1 MKKISIKYI
10 LRNIWKNKT
19 SSFINVLGLSI
30 GLASSIIVFLFIE
43 FELSFDNY
51 YKNKDQIYR
60 ITRTIS
66 HASSTNRNGATSFP
80 MAYSLRNDFP
90 DFDFTSIYMSG
101 SQDILSNEKIFRERN
116 ILFVDSVFFSVFDLQ
131 FIVGSPEVILEHPQN
146 IAITKSVAEKYFGS
160 EDPIGKI
167 ITFSPNINYQIVG
180 LIKDQPLNS
189 TLDFSMILSVENL
202 NAETLGFEY
211 DSWSNT
217 ISGFECYVKIGE
229 NVNLDEFETRMN
241 EVIRKYRNDEYE
253 TTHFN
258 FQLLSKMHLE
268 PDYQN
273 LPNTYTTSETSLWI
287 YAFIGILIIA
297 IAGINFINLSM
308 AQGLKRA
315 KEVGV
320 RKVLGA
326 SKSQL
331 SFLFIKEN
339 AMISI
344 IALVVAVIIVEVVLP
359 YINIFLG
366 NNHQLSIYNS
376 SYFIIYFVAV
386 YVIVNIIIA
395 LYPSF
400 VMSRFTPIK
409 ALKGKL
415 SNSKQVIFSLR
426 NILLVFQFTVSIALI
441 IATIVIKMQ
450 ISYVNHKDLGFQ
462 IDNVI
467 KFSLPENDSSS
478 VQSLRQFLETMPGV
492 QHFGFGIGSPSSSR
506 NFTTAFTV
514 EGEDES
520 INRLLNFK
528 PADAGYSEVFNLNL
542 LAGKWFDERTKGDSI
557 FRVVVN
563 EKLYK
568 IYGFKNPEDA
578 INKRISFSGTTGIIC
593 GVVKD
598 FHTYSLHLEIDPL
611 VFASHPRFYGN
622 MFVKVE
628 PSRLKETITQ
638 INQKMSDLY
647 PSYFIESMSVKEE
660 LKEMYSEAD
669 KAAIIITSL
678 SALAIIIAT
687 LGLFGIVSI
696 ALVQKV
702 KEIGIRKVLGA
713 ELHQIAISLTH
724 IYIKLILAASLI
736 AIPLGWYFMSKWL
749 DGFSYRIEIG
759 IWIFILAS
767 FIAFFVALLTIIFQ
781 VVKTSRM
788 NPVNALKYE

>member
-1 MKKISIKYI
+1 MNNANLKYI
-10 LRNIWKNKT
+10 FRNIWKNKT

-51 YKNKDQIYR
+51 YKNKEQIYR
-60 ITRTIS
+60 ITRTVS
-66 HASSTNRNGATSFP
+66 HANSTEQDGATPYP

-101 SQDILSNEKIFRERN
+101 SQDVLFDNKVFREKN
-116 ILFVDSVFFSVFDLQ
+116 VLFVDSVFFSVFDFQ
-131 FIVGSPEVILEHPQN
+131 FIAGSPEVILEHPQN

-167 ITFSPNINYQIVG
+167 ITFSPNHNYQIVG

-189 TLDFSMILSVENL
+189 TLDFSMILSAENL
-202 NAETLGFEY
+202 NAKTIGFAY
-211 DSWSNT
+211 DKWSNT

-229 NVNLDEFETRMN
+229 NVNLAELGTRMN
-241 EVIRKYRNDEYE
+241 EVISKYQDDEYK

-258 FQLLSKMHLE
+258 FQPLNKMHLE
-268 PDYQN
+268 PDYQD

-287 YAFIGILIIA
+287 YAFIGILIIT

-326 SKSQL
+326 SRSQL

-366 NNHQLSIYNS
+366 NNHELSIYNS
-376 SYFIIYFVAV
+376 TYFILYFVAI
-386 YVIVNIIIA
+386 YIIVNVIIA

-409 ALKGKL
+409 SLKGKL

-478 VQSLRQFLETMPGV
+478 MQSLKQFLETMPGV
-492 QHFGFGIGSPSSSR
+492 QSFGFGIGSPSSSD
-506 NFTTAFTV
+506 NFTTSFTV

-520 INRLLNFK
+520 VKRLLNFK

-568 IYGFKNPEDA
+568 IYGFKSPEDA
-578 INKRISFSGTTGIIC
+578 INKKISFSGATGIIC

-598 FHTYSLHLEIDPL
+598 FHTYSLHKEIDPL
-611 VFASHPRFYGN
+611 VFASHSRFFVN
-622 MFVKVE
+622 LFVKVE
-628 PSRLKETITQ
+628 PKGLQETIAQ
-638 INQKMSDLY
+638 INQKMTDLY
-647 PSYFIESMSVKEE
+647 PNYFIESMSIKEE
-660 LKEMYSEAD
+660 LKEMYVEED
-669 KAAIIITSL
+669 RAAIIITSL

-713 ELHQIAISLTH
+713 ELHQITISLTH
-724 IYIKLILAASLI
+724 IYIKLILVASVI

-749 DGFSYRIEIG
+749 NGFSYRIEIS
-759 IWIFILAS
+759 IWIYILAS
-767 FIAFFVALLTIIFQ
+767 FIALFVALLTIIFQ